1 MQQEKTFTIN
11 NVMIRYVLKY
21 LEEEMYIRP
30 VDKAVVRLAEEWA
43 DSEHIIGYR
52 LIINEKETDIVVW
65 YADLNEWLVKK
76 IIESGIEI

>member
-1 MQQEKTFTIN
+1 MGNYKREIMT
-11 NVMIRYVLKY
+11 RYVLKY

-76 IIESGIEI
+76 IIESGINI

>member
-76 IIESGIEI
+76 IIESGIKI

>member
-1 MQQEKTFTIN
+1 MMT
-11 NVMIRYVLKY
+11 RYVLKY

-30 VDKAVVRLAEEWA
+30 VDKAIVRLAEEWA
-43 DSEHIIGYR
+43 DSDHIIGYR

-76 IIESGIEI
+76 IIESGIKI

>member
-1 MQQEKTFTIN
+1 
-11 NVMIRYVLKY
+11 MIRYVLKY
-21 LEEEMYIRP
+21 LKEEMYIEP
-30 VDKAVVRLAEEWA
+30 VENSVVRLDEEWA

-76 IIESGIEI
+76 YEDLLVKYNNEIPK

>member
-1 MQQEKTFTIN
+1 MT
-11 NVMIRYVLKY
+11 RYVLKY
-21 LEEEMYIRP
+21 LEEEMYIKP
-30 VDKAVVRLAEEWA
+30 VDKAVVRLDEEWA

-76 IIESGIEI
+76 YEDLLVKYNNEIPK

>member
-1 MQQEKTFTIN
+1 MT
-11 NVMIRYVLKY
+11 RYVLKY

-30 VDKAVVRLAEEWA
+30 VDKAVVRFDEEYADAETP
-43 DSEHIIGYR
+43 IGYR

-76 IIESGIEI
+76 IIESGIKI

>member
-1 MQQEKTFTIN
+1 
-11 NVMIRYVLKY
+11 MIRYVLKY
-21 LEEEMYIRP
+21 LKEEMYIEP
-30 VDKAVVRLAEEWA
+30 VENSVVRLEEECA

>member
-1 MQQEKTFTIN
+1 
-11 NVMIRYVLKY
+11 MIRYVLKY
-21 LEEEMYIRP
+21 LKEEMYIEP
-30 VDKAVVRLAEEWA
+30 VENSVVRLDEEYADAETP
-43 DSEHIIGYR
+43 IGYR

>member
-1 MQQEKTFTIN
+1 MTK
-11 NVMIRYVLKY
+11 YVLKY

-30 VDKAVVRLAEEWA
+30 VDNAVVRLNEEMF
-43 DSEHIIGYR
+43 DSYHAIGYR

-65 YADLNEWLVKK
+65 YADLNEWLIKK

>member
-1 MQQEKTFTIN
+1 
-11 NVMIRYVLKY
+11 MIRYVLKY
-21 LEEEMYIRP
+21 LKEEMYIEP
-30 VDKAVVRLAEEWA
+30 VENSVVRLDEEWA

-52 LIINEKETDIVVW
+52 LIINDKETDIVVW

>member
-1 MQQEKTFTIN
+1 MT
-11 NVMIRYVLKY
+11 RYVLKY

-30 VDKAVVRLAEEWA
+30 VDKAVVRLDEEFA
-43 DSEHIIGYR
+43 DTATPIGYR

>member
-11 NVMIRYVLKY
+11 NVMTRYVLKY

-43 DSEHIIGYR
+43 DSEHIIGYK

-76 IIESGIEI
+76 IIESGIKI

>member
-1 MQQEKTFTIN
+1 MT
-11 NVMIRYVLKY
+11 RYVLKY
-21 LEEEMYIRP
+21 LKEEMYIEP
-30 VDKAVVRLAEEWA
+30 VENSVVRLEEEWT

-76 IIESGIEI
+76 IIESGINI

>member
-1 MQQEKTFTIN
+1 MT
-11 NVMIRYVLKY
+11 RYVLKY

-30 VDKAVVRLAEEWA
+30 VDKAVVRLEEEWA

>member
-1 MQQEKTFTIN
+1 MVN
-11 NVMIRYVLKY
+11 MIRYVLKY
-21 LEEEMYIRP
+21 LKEEMYIEP
-30 VDKAVVRLAEEWA
+30 VENSVVRLAEEWA

-76 IIESGIEI
+76 IIESGIKI